1 MTDTIQFPAGSQ
13 IVGEA
18 WTQIMGTGNTFTDYN
33 NPRPV
38 VQVGA
43 PGSTGLLEITDII
56 FTTRAPGK
64 KFYSRS
70 YELFVQRS

>member
-1 MTDTIQFPAGSQ
+1 
-13 IVGEA
+13 
-18 WTQIMGTGNTFTDYN
+18 MGTGNTFTDYN

-70 YELFVQRS
+70 YELFV